1 MPPTRIPLAFLP
13 TGEMDMTHTL
23 PSDLAQATELLAPTI
38 QVVRDISG
46 DDSFDIFTLLSWTFL
61 GYYWILLADLGKIAP
76 TAYDIT
82 VPNNPQPIPFSSNHN
97 IFVNTTLFEIY
108 FQYFN
113 RTIIPLS
120 QKLGFTL
127 PNPVILNNDNR
138 LTPVETTLLRS
149 YSCSKRQPKSPV
161 SLIVSVITAD
171 YAFIIGGY
179 QLILYITGWFQRRKD
194 DGKFT

>member
-23 PSDLAQATELLAPTI
+23 PSDLTQATELLAPTI

-61 GYYWILLADLGKIAP
+61 SYYWILLADLGQIAP

-82 VPNNPQPIPFSSNHN
+82 VPNNPHPVPFSSNHN
-97 IFVNTTLFEIY
+97 IFVNTTLFETY

-120 QKLGFTL
+120 QKLGFNP

-138 LTPVETTLLRS
+138 LTSVETTLLRS
-149 YSCSKRQPKSPV
+149 YSCSKRQAKSPV